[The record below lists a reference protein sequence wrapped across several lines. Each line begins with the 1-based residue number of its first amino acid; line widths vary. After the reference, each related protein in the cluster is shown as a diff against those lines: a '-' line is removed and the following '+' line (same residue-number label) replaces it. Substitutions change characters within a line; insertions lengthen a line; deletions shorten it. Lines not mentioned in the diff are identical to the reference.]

1 MKNIIGIVAGEPNS
15 ISSEVIF
22 KCWKLLKKK
31 KLNNFIIIG
40 SIKLLIAQQKKL
52 GNNIPIYEIKRNFRL
67 NDIKKNKLYVLNV
80 DYKQKKPF
88 NKISIKSNKYIF
100 ACFDIAI
107 NLIKNKKISGIINC
121 PVSKETLFTGRNY
134 GVTEYFSKK
143 LNGKNKEVMLIFN
156 KNLSVAPCTTHIPLK
171 YVSKRINKAD
181 IIKKVKIIN
190 DFYIKKINKKPKIA
204 VLGLNPHA
212 NSSEDFSEEKKI
224 IKPAIDSLK
233 KMQINVVGPVS
244 PDTVFTNYK
253 SKKIN
258 VIFGMYHDQ
267 VLTGFKTLF
276 KFKAINVTLGLKF
289 IRVSPDHGV
298 ASDIMGKNK
307 ANPESLIESIKFLNY
322 VK

>member
-15 ISSEVIF
+15 ISSEIIF
-22 KCWKLLKKK
+22 KCWKLIKKNK
-31 KLNNFIIIG
+31 FNDFIVIG
-40 SIKLLIAQQKKL
+40 SIKLLTAQQKKL
-52 GNNIPIYEIKRNFRL
+52 GSNVPIYEIKRNFKL
-67 NDIKKNKLYVLNV
+67 NDVKKSKLCVLNV
-80 DYKQKKPF
+80 DYEQKKPF
-88 NKISIKSNKYIF
+88 DKISVKSNKYIF
-100 ACFDIAI
+100 SCFNIAI

-121 PVSKETLFTGRNY
+121 PISKETLFIGKNY

-143 LNGKNKEVMLIFN
+143 LNEKDKEVMLIFN
-156 KNLSVAPCTTHIPLK
+156 KKLSVAPCTTHIPLK
-171 YVSKRINKAD
+171 YVSKRINKGD
-181 IIKKVKIIN
+181 IIKKVKTIN
-190 DFYIKKINKKPKIA
+190 DFYINKISKRPKIA

-212 NSSEDFSEEKKI
+212 NSSEDFSEERRI
-224 IKPAIDSLK
+224 IKPAIDQLK
-233 KMQINVVGPVS
+233 KMKINVVGPVS

-267 VLTGFKTLF
+267 VLTGFKALF

-289 IRVSPDHGV
+289 TRVSPDHGV

-322 VK
+322 MK